1 MQSQSRKPLLIYDN
15 ACDFCRYWIAQ
26 WQHVTGD
33 RVDYAPS
40 QEVATQFPEIPL
52 SAFEN
57 SVQLILQ
64 NGTVLSGA
72 EAVLRALN
80 NGSFLWC
87 YYRLPG
93 FVSVSEGIY
102 RFIAQHRPFFSAVTR
117 WLWGTHTERTTS
129 YFSRWLFLRG
139 LGCIYLIAFL
149 SLWMQIHGLIGSN
162 GISPAD
168 QFLSLVRQQIGTEGY
183 YLVPTLFWL
192 NPSDIFLHFLCAG
205 GVLLS
210 LVLIVG
216 FFPTFTLAG
225 LWVFYLSL
233 VTVGQ
238 AFLSFQWD
246 VLLLEA
252 GFLAIFFAPLQLRE
266 TFTRASQ
273 PSTAFLWLLRWLL
286 FRLMFASGFV
296 KLASDEVWRN
306 LTALNFHYE
315 TQPLPTSLGW
325 YAHQF
330 PEWFQKASVI
340 GMFAGEM
347 VVPFL
352 IFAPRRLRT
361 AGCIGLVGLQMLII
375 LTGNYCFFNLLTL
388 ALCLLLIDDVT
399 WKGLLT
405 KRFMPAIR
413 FIEQPPRRYK
423 RICIAI
429 VATLLLLLSGIR
441 FTGQLFR
448 DARFPDV
455 AWIAPFRSVNT
466 YGLFADMTE
475 SRPEIIVEG
484 SNDRITWET
493 YQFRWKP
500 GDLTVAPKWVAPH
513 QPRLDW
519 QMWFAALQGS
529 YQRTPWFLNFMGA
542 LLQGKSEVLQL
553 LAENPF
559 PDTPPRYVRAT
570 LYDYRFTDLAT
581 KRSEGTW
588 WHREWKSMYCPAISL
603 R

>member
-33 RVDYAPS
+33 RIDYAPS

-93 FVSVSEGIY
+93 FASLAEAIY
-102 RFIAQHRPFFSAVTR
+102 NFIAQHRPFFSAVTR
-117 WLWGTHTERTTS
+117 SLWGTHTERATS
-129 YFSRWLFLRG
+129 YFSSWLFLRG

-149 SLWMQIHGLIGSN
+149 SLWVQIHGLIGSN
-162 GISPAD
+162 GISPAE
-168 QFLSLVRQQIGTEGY
+168 QYLEAVRQQIGTEGY

-286 FRLMFASGFV
+286 FRLIFASGFV

-325 YAHQF
+325 YVHQL
-330 PEWFQKASVI
+330 PEGFQKASVI
-340 GMFAGEM
+340 GMFAAEL

-361 AGCIGLVGLQMLII
+361 IGCIGLVGLQMLII

-553 LAENPF
+553 LADNPF
-559 PDTPPRYVRAT
+559 PDTPPRYIRAT

-588 WHREWKSMYCPAISL
+588 WHREWKSIYCPAISL

>member
-1 MQSQSRKPLLIYDN
+1 MQSQSSKPLLVYDN

-26 WQHVTGD
+26 WQHITGD
-33 RVDYAPS
+33 SIEYAPS
-40 QEVATQFPEIPL
+40 QEVAAEFPDIPL
-52 SAFEN
+52 SAFES

-80 NGSFLWC
+80 NGFLLWC
-87 YYRLPG
+87 YNRLPG
-93 FVSVSEGIY
+93 FAGVSEGVY
-102 RFIAQHRPFFSAVTR
+102 RLVAQHRPFFSALTR
-117 WLWGTHTERTTS
+117 WFWGTHTERTT
-129 YFSRWLFLRG
+129 FHLSRWLFLRG

-149 SLWMQIHGLIGSN
+149 SLWVQIHGLVGSN
-162 GISPAD
+162 GILPAG
-168 QFLSLVRQQIGTEGY
+168 QYLEAVRQQIGTEGY

-192 NPSDIFLHFLCAG
+192 NSSDAFLHFLCAG
-205 GVLLS
+205 GVVLS

-216 FFPTFTLAG
+216 FVPSFALVG
-225 LWVFYLSL
+225 LWAFYLSL
-233 VTVGQ
+233 VAVGQ
-238 AFLSFQWD
+238 VFLSFQWD

-252 GFLAIFFAPLQLRE
+252 GFLAIFFAPLHLRE

-273 PSTAFLWLLRWLL
+273 SSTAFLWLLRWLL

-315 TQPLPTSLGW
+315 TQPLPTWFGW
-325 YAHQF
+325 YAHQL
-330 PEWFQKASVI
+330 PEWFHKASVI
-340 GMFAGEM
+340 GMFAAEL
-347 VVPFL
+347 VVPLL
-352 IFAPRRLRT
+352 IFAPRHPRVV
-361 AGCIGLVGLQMLII
+361 GCIGLIALQILII
-375 LTGNYCFFNLLTL
+375 LTGNYCFFNLLTIV
-388 ALCLLLIDDVT
+388 LCLLLIDDVM
-399 WKGLLT
+399 WKALLP
-405 KRFMPAIR
+405 KRFMPTIHT
-413 FIEQPPRRYK
+413 IEKPPRQYR
-423 RICIAI
+423 RIGIA
-429 VATLLLLLSGIR
+429 VAATLLFLLSSIR
-441 FTGQLFR
+441 FGGQLFR
-448 DARFPDV
+448 EVQLPDV

-484 SNDRITWET
+484 SNDRITWKT
-493 YQFRWKP
+493 YPFRWKP

-529 YQRTPWFLNFMGA
+529 YRNTPWFLNFMGA

-553 LAENPF
+553 FAENPF
-559 PDTPPRYVRAT
+559 PDAPPRYVRAT
-570 LYDYRFTDLAT
+570 LYDYRFTDLTT

-588 WHREWKSMYCPAISL
+588 WSREWKSIYCPAISL